1 MTVKQLKEF
10 LKGINGNAEI
20 KVVDLDD
27 NAVTPLYVN
36 HVGLFNDGNDEYI
49 EITADLPRK

>member
-10 LKGINGNAEI
+10 LKGVNGNAEI

-27 NAVTPLYVN
+27 NAVTPLFVS
-36 HVGLFNDGNDEYI
+36 HVGLFDDGNDEYI
-49 EITADLPRK
+49 EITADLPRR

>member
-10 LKGINGNAEI
+10 LKGVNGNAEI

-27 NAVTPLYVN
+27 NEVTPLYVS
-36 HVGLFNDGNDEYI
+36 HIGLFDDGDDEYI
-49 EITADLPRK
+49 EITADFPRR

>member
-10 LKGINGNAEI
+10 LKGVNGNAEI

-27 NAVTPLYVN
+27 NAVTPLYVRN
-36 HVGLFNDGNDEYI
+36 IGLFYDGDDGYI
-49 EITADLPRK
+49 EIIADL